1 LTQLGCGT
9 ALPTLVLFH
18 YAITQS
24 LPLDF
29 TLSDY
34 NFAVLQLVTVP
45 NLLLTYASTLPAV
58 SGSEFSVSSPNPLAN
73 LSDCAAGDLDI
84 TPGIIAS
91 FLNDLNNAQINVNFI
106 CGSWSPAPQF
116 LALIPT
122 ARDVN
127 TFVLASETIYSPTAL
142 ESFTTVLVGVLKA
155 VRLGKGV
162 IAAKR
167 VYFGVGGSVD
177 AFKVECA
184 QQGAVAS
191 EIDNHGVDL
200 GEGQG
205 IRRCLIEVQML

>member
-1 LTQLGCGT
+1 LVQLGCGT

-24 LPLDF
+24 LPLYF
-29 TLSDY
+29 TLTDY
-34 NFAVLQLVTVP
+34 NSAVLQLVTFP
-45 NLLLTYASTLPAV
+45 NLLLTYASTLPVV
-58 SGSEFSVSSPNPLAN
+58 SEPAFSESSRNPLADI
-73 LSDCAAGDLDI
+73 SEGVSGDLDI
-84 TPGIIAS
+84 TPGLITS
-91 FLNDLNNAQINVNFI
+91 FSSALNSAEINLNFI
-106 CGSWSPAPQF
+106 SGSWSPAPQF

-142 ESFTTVLVGVLKA
+142 ESFTTVMVGILKA
-155 VRLGKGV
+155 VRLGKGMV
-162 IAAKR
+162 AAKR

-184 QQGAVAS
+184 QQGAVAA

-205 IRRCLIEVQML
+205 VRRCLMEVQML